1 MTIPLAALAT
11 SSQIFPVISNAKGNT
26 PFPHVKASN
35 RLLDHHS
42 TTKTHGN
49 LSAPFDAWLPWS
61 LRNLCQASFVFR
73 GPLTGYLLCERCNG
87 RDLDVLVKLFLGV
100 KSEWFGKEWLLIIW
114 VKLVVV
120 LKYTSPFG
128 IRAFFGGDILRSH
141 KIILQWLREFQH
153 EKIMSFELNNKDFS
167 KKWNLTHD
175 RTFYKP
181 DIKEAKAQLSNNL
194 HTSSFRQAWPPWQ
207 IPSPS

>member
-1 MTIPLAALAT
+1 MREDDHSPCVFGH
-11 SSQIFPVISNAKGNT
+11 IFTNISGHIQCKGQYAFPSCESIQ
-26 PFPHVKASN
+26 PFIGPPWEP
-35 RLLDHHS
+35 
-42 TTKTHGN
+42 TKTHGN
-49 LSAPFDAWLPWS
+49 LSAPFDARLPWS

-73 GPLTGYLLCERCNG
+73 GPLAGYLLCERCNG
-87 RDLDVLVKLFLGV
+87 RDLDVLRVAFDHL
-100 KSEWFGKEWLLIIW
+100 SYCT
-114 VKLVVV
+114 LVVV

-128 IRAFFGGDILRSH
+128 IRAFFGGDILSH

-153 EKIMSFELNNKDFS
+153 EKIMSFELNNKEFS

-175 RTFYKP
+175 ITFYKP
-181 DIKEAKAQLSNNL
+181 EIKEAKAQLSNNL